1 MLRLEI
7 RSKRFG
13 AVEALRGFA
22 LTAARGEVVAL
33 VGPSGCGKT
42 TALSIIAGLD
52 RDFDGTLSVAPDPDG
67 RPPRI
72 GPPRI
77 GPPRIGM
84 VFQEPRLLP
93 WRTVRQNLALALP
106 RALRRDPRID
116 ATLALLDLSAL
127 ADRFPGHLS
136 LGMARRAALARA
148 LVVDPDLLLL
158 DEPLVS
164 LDEVTAQRL
173 RALLARVL
181 DGRPRT
187 ALLVTHNLREA
198 LALADR
204 LLILAP
210 SPGRVVAE
218 IPIATPRAARDDAMV
233 EALRADLLARA
244 DPVFRLLA

>member
-52 RDFDGTLSVAPDPDG
+52 RDFDGTLTIPAPDG
-67 RPPRI
+67 R
-72 GPPRI
+72 
-77 GPPRIGM
+77 PPRIGM

-116 ATLALLDLSAL
+116 ATLSLLDLSAL

>member
-67 RPPRI
+67 R
-72 GPPRI
+72 PPRI

-210 SPGRVVAE
+210 SPGRVAAE
-218 IPIATPRAARDDAMV
+218 ILIATPRAARDDAMV

>member
-22 LTAARGEVVAL
+22 LSAARGEVVAL

-42 TALSIIAGLD
+42 TALGVVAGLD
-52 RDFDGTLSVAPDPDG
+52 RDFDGTLSVALGPDG
-67 RPPRI
+67 R
-72 GPPRI
+72 
-77 GPPRIGM
+77 PPRIGM

-116 ATLALLDLSAL
+116 ATLALLDLSTL

-173 RALLARVL
+173 RALLARLL

>member
-42 TALSIIAGLD
+42 TALGVVAGLD
-52 RDFDGTLSVAPDPDG
+52 RDFNGTLSVAPGPDG
-67 RPPRI
+67 R
-72 GPPRI
+72 
-77 GPPRIGM
+77 PPRIGM

-93 WRTVRQNLALALP
+93 WRTVRQNLALVLP

-116 ATLALLDLSAL
+116 AALALLDLSAL

>member
-42 TALSIIAGLD
+42 TALGVVAGLD
-52 RDFDGTLSVAPDPDG
+52 HDFDGTLSVAPGLDG
-67 RPPRI
+67 Q
-72 GPPRI
+72 
-77 GPPRIGM
+77 PPRIGM

>member
-42 TALSIIAGLD
+42 TALGVVAGLD
-52 RDFDGTLSVAPDPDG
+52 RDFDGTLSVAPGPDG
-67 RPPRI
+67 R
-72 GPPRI
+72 
-77 GPPRIGM
+77 PPRIGM

>member
-42 TALSIIAGLD
+42 TALSIVAGLD

-67 RPPRI
+67 RPPC
-72 GPPRI
+72 
-77 GPPRIGM
+77 IGM

-106 RALRRDPRID
+106 RALRRDLRID